1 MQALWF
7 FNTLVHL
14 WVSEMEGQDGLSVL
28 EHRAPFGDSPP
39 LHVHHTEDEV
49 FVVLEGELRLQV
61 GEASH
66 RARPFDVLLAP
77 KGVPHTYR
85 VESPEGAR
93 WLTFTAHRDFERFV
107 RAMGRPAEREELPPP
122 GGLPTP
128 EDLERVGKMA
138 QLYGIEFVGP
148 PLG

>member
-7 FNTLVHL
+7 LNTLVRL
-14 WVSEMEGQDGLSVL
+14 WISEMEGQDGLSVL
-28 EHRAPFGDSPP
+28 EHQAPYGGSPP
-39 LHVHHTEDEV
+39 LHIHHTEDEV

-61 GEASH
+61 GDTS
-66 RARPFDVLLAP
+66 RYARPFDILLAP

-107 RAMGRPAEREELPPP
+107 RAMSRPAEREELPPP
-122 GGLPTP
+122 VDPPTP